1 MNAAC
6 LVMAG
11 GKGSRMHQHVEKPLI
26 EIAGKPMVQYVIE
39 AVQHSRSIDRVFV
52 TTSKHTPETAATLR
66 SIGFNVIETSGDD
79 YVEDTKL
86 AVKSLGLKKTLVISA
101 DLPLITAKI
110 IDEVIRRYKISG
122 KPALAVAIPRLSEN
136 TKEGLAFAGVNM
148 IDGEKINGKTLNE
161 EVMIV
166 GRVEVMLNVNTPED
180 LELVRAIIQSG
191 QPELRN

>member
-11 GKGSRMHQHVEKPLI
+11 GKGSRMHQNVEKPLI
-26 EIAGKPMVQYVIE
+26 KIAGKPMVQYVIE

-79 YVEDTKL
+79 YVDDTKL

-110 IDEVIRRYKISG
+110 IDEVIRRYEISG

-148 IDGEKINGKTLNE
+148 IDGEKINEKTLDE

-180 LELVRAIIQSG
+180 LELVRALIQSS
-191 QPELRN
+191 QPESRN

>member
-11 GKGSRMHQHVEKPLI
+11 GKGSRMHQNVEKPLI
-26 EIAGKPMVQYVIE
+26 EIAGRPMVQYVIE

-79 YVEDTKL
+79 YVDDTKL

-110 IDEVIRRYKISG
+110 IDEVIRRYEISG

-148 IDGEKINGKTLNE
+148 IDGEKINEKTLDE

-180 LELVRAIIQSG
+180 LELVRAIIQSI
-191 QPELRN
+191 QHEPRN

>member
-11 GKGSRMHQHVEKPLI
+11 GKGSRMHQNVEKPLI

-52 TTSKHTPETAATLR
+52 ATSKHTPETATTLR
-66 SIGFNVIETSGDD
+66 SLGFSVMETSGDD

-86 AVKSLGLKKTLVISA
+86 AVKTLGLKKTLVISA

-110 IDEVIRRYKISG
+110 IDEVIRRYEISG

-148 IDGEKINGKTLNE
+148 IDGEKINEKTLDE

-180 LELVRAIIQSG
+180 LELVRAIFQSIQHE
-191 QPELRN
+191 PRN

>member
-1 MNAAC
+1 MKATC

-11 GKGSRMHQHVEKPLI
+11 GKGSRMRHHAEKPLI
-26 EIAGKPMVQYVIE
+26 QIAGKPMVQYVIE
-39 AVQHSRSIDRVFV
+39 AVQHSRGIDRIFV
-52 TTSKHTPETAATLR
+52 ATSRHTPETATTLR
-66 SIGFNVIETSGDD
+66 SLGLNVVETSGDD

-101 DLPLITAKI
+101 DLPLITANI
-110 IDEVIRRYKISG
+110 IDEVIRRYEMSG

-148 IDGEKINGKTLNE
+148 LDGERINEKMLDE

-180 LELVRAIIQSG
+180 LELVRAIIQSS
-191 QPELRN
+191 QPESRN

>member
-11 GKGSRMHQHVEKPLI
+11 GKGSRMHQNVEKPLI
-26 EIAGKPMVQYVIE
+26 KIAGKPMVQYVIE

-79 YVEDTKL
+79 YVDDTKL

-101 DLPLITAKI
+101 DLPLITAKT
-110 IDEVIRRYKISG
+110 IDEVIRRYEISG
-122 KPALAVAIPRLSEN
+122 KPALAVAIPRLSES
-136 TKEGLAFAGVNM
+136 TKQGLVFAGVNVL
-148 IDGEKINGKTLNE
+148 DGERVNEKTLDE
-161 EVMIV
+161 EIMIV

-180 LELVRAIIQSG
+180 LELVRAIIQSS
-191 QPELRN
+191 QPQLRN

>member
-11 GKGSRMHQHVEKPLI
+11 GKGSRMHQNVEKPLI
-26 EIAGKPMVQYVIE
+26 KIAGKPMVQYVIE

-79 YVEDTKL
+79 YVDDTKL

-101 DLPLITAKI
+101 DLPLITAKT
-110 IDEVIRRYKISG
+110 IDEVIRRYEISG

-148 IDGEKINGKTLNE
+148 IDGEKINEKTLDE

-180 LELVRAIIQSG
+180 LELVRALIQSS
-191 QPELRN
+191 QPESRN

>member
-1 MNAAC
+1 
-6 LVMAG
+6 
-11 GKGSRMHQHVEKPLI
+11 MHQHVEKPLI
-26 EIAGKPMVQYVIE
+26 MIAAKPMVQYVIE
-39 AVQHSRSIDRVFV
+39 AVRHSRSIDRIFV
-52 TTSKHTPETAATLR
+52 TTSKHTPETATTLR
-66 SIGFNVIETSGDD
+66 SLGFNVVETSGDD

-101 DLPLITAKI
+101 DLPLITTKI
-110 IDEVIRRYKISG
+110 IDEVIRRYEMSG

-148 IDGEKINGKTLNE
+148 IDGEKINEKTLDE

-180 LELVRAIIQSG
+180 LELVRALIQSS
-191 QPELRN
+191 QPESRN

>member
-11 GKGSRMHQHVEKPLI
+11 GKGSRMHQNVEKPLI
-26 EIAGKPMVQYVIE
+26 KIAGKPMVQYVIE

-79 YVEDTKL
+79 YVDDTKL

-101 DLPLITAKI
+101 DLPLITANI
-110 IDEVIRRYKISG
+110 IDEVIRRYEMSG

-148 IDGEKINGKTLNE
+148 IDGEKINEKTLDE

-180 LELVRAIIQSG
+180 LELVRAIIQSS
-191 QPELRN
+191 QPESRN